1 MAKMG
6 GPAAFGDA
14 AEAGTR
20 YCDEA
25 NTDTT
30 FQQRTLAARRL
41 RRRQQ
46 LENINNLASTRVW
59 AELIEELERYGGRD
73 LDARLARYARL
84 DPALHWRVPSGGGRI
99 VRGGGRAPAVSGMRR
114 NPETEID
121 PPPPDLRDRYSHRPQ
136 SQRRDR

>member
-30 FQQRTLAARRL
+30 FQQRTLAARRH
-41 RRRQQ
+41 RRRRQ
-46 LENINNLASTRVW
+46 LENIKKLGSTRIW
-59 AELIEELERYGGRD
+59 AELIEELERYGVRD

-84 DPALHWRVPSGGGRI
+84 DPDILRALGADRFPHPPLWPGSG
-99 VRGGGRAPAVSGMRR
+99 ARR
-114 NPETEID
+114 
-121 PPPPDLRDRYSHRPQ
+121 
-136 SQRRDR
+136 